1 MRSFLSM
8 KVVRLLLSIN
18 VSIWMAGGCLFGCSS
33 NAVGSELESEAETMV
48 VAGDSCHAARS
59 HDCCTAQES
68 KPQVAKKSKPSNDPA
83 LPSLAP
89 TPRGMMKDC
98 PLVVNA
104 TAVTAKS
111 SGHVP
116 DPGRAQLATAPFVEN
131 RVEQIDT
138 YLVVP
143 FLPNRGPTHVLYCVF
158 LI

>member
-1 MRSFLSM
+1 MHSFLSI

-18 VSIWMAGGCLFGCSS
+18 VSIWMAGGCLFGCS
-33 NAVGSELESEAETMV
+33 NTAVGSELEIEAETA
-48 VAGDSCHAARS
+48 VAGDSCHAAPS
-59 HDCCTAQES
+59 HDCCTTA
-68 KPQVAKKSKPSNDPA
+68 KPKKQVVAKKSKQSNDA

-104 TAVTAKS
+104 TAVTAKG
-111 SGHVP
+111 SGHLP
-116 DPGRAQLATAPFVEN
+116 DPGRAPLATLHFVQN
-131 RVEQIDT
+131 KVEQIDT

-143 FLPNRGPTHVLYCVF
+143 FLPNRGPTHVLCCVF